1 MTLRRNIVL
10 GALKEALKS
19 LLILLQDDGHIL
31 LPLSRSLTSFPGAHS
46 RESGRYGHGSNHLPT
61 LLLLVALLLP

>member
-19 LLILLQDDGHIL
+19 LLILLQDEGHIL
-31 LPLSRSLTSFPGAHS
+31 FAPLPVTSFPGAHS

-61 LLLLVALLLP
+61 RLLLVALLLP